1 MKDKIRMILREG
13 VVDSTIKRIAIFDFD
28 GTLID
33 TDTPESGKPLWL
45 EEFGFEWPFK
55 GWWGRPESLD
65 SRIYFQKKANELTDT
80 LTKKGLDSYKIE
92 EIIQKGL
99 SRNIFDNNL
108 ITSTLSAYGEQ
119 SKRKDTMTILL
130 TGRHSGVGEL
140 VTSILNKNQLT
151 FNDYIYKSG
160 NLDTAEFK
168 IEVLD
173 KLVNNNPSVQEIEIW
188 EDRDDHLP
196 VFQSWG
202 NDQRIEVTVH
212 HITDA
217 TK

>member
-13 VVDSTIKRIAIFDFD
+13 VIDETIKRIAIFDFD
-28 GTLID
+28 GTLVD
-33 TDTPESGKPLWL
+33 TDTPESGKALWQQ
-45 EEFGFEWPFK
+45 EFGFEWPFK

-65 SRIYFQKKANELTDT
+65 SRIYFQKDT
-80 LTKKGLDSYKIE
+80 KLMPDVREKGLE
-92 EIIQKGL
+92 
-99 SRNIFDNNL
+99 RNIFDNNP
-108 ITSTLSAYGEQ
+108 IPRTLEAYKEQ
-119 SKRKDTMTILL
+119 SSRPDTMVILL
-130 TGRHSGVGEL
+130 TGRHGGVGNL
-140 VTSILNKNQLT
+140 VTDILKSKGLK
-151 FNDYIYKSG
+151 FDDYIYKSG

-202 NDQRIEVTVH
+202 NNQRIEVTVH